1 MPDIKPN
8 YLIALSYVLK
18 NVPKQILL
26 TELPPLVPL
35 LIESLSLSDASL
47 KVSTLETFK
56 LAVSEAADVVAP
68 QIRSILP
75 SLLALLD
82 DTPNNTIR
90 VRVAALTCLAQFPSF
105 IAKDALAPHVQ
116 YVLKHL
122 KIPLDD
128 KKRIVRKEAVD
139 CRSKWYTISN

>member
-1 MPDIKPN
+1 M
-8 YLIALSYVLK
+8 SYVLK

-35 LIESLSLSDASL
+35 LIESLSLSDDTL

-68 QIRSILP
+68 QVRTILP

-82 DTPNNTIR
+82 DTTNNPMR
-90 VRVAALTCLAQFPSF
+90 VRVAALTCLGQFPAY
-105 IAKDALAPHVQ
+105 IAKDALLPHVS
-116 YVLKHL
+116 YVLKQL
-122 KIPLDD
+122 KKPLDD

>member
-1 MPDIKPN
+1 M
-8 YLIALSYVLK
+8 K

-35 LIESLSLSDASL
+35 LIESLSLSDATL

-68 QIRSILP
+68 QVRTILP
-75 SLLALLD
+75 PLLALLE
-82 DTPNNTIR
+82 DTSNNSIR
-90 VRVAALTCLAQFPSF
+90 VRVAALTCLGQFPAYIS
-105 IAKDALAPHVQ
+105 KDSLLPHTS
-116 YVLKHL
+116 YVLKQL
-122 KIPLDD
+122 KTPLDD

-139 CRSKWYTISN
+139 CRSKWYTISK